1 MNIRDNLA
9 RESIDAIPGTAYHTA
24 SSSPGGNKKMA
35 KKGRLRNAAVKI
47 GAAVG
52 KADRTAHKVVRA
64 GALAKKELE
73 QISKQID
80 GLKRQLKKSTNRLR
94 KALA

>member
-1 MNIRDNLA
+1 
-9 RESIDAIPGTAYHTA
+9 
-24 SSSPGGNKKMA
+24 MA

-73 QISKQID
+73 QISRQID

>member
-1 MNIRDNLA
+1 
-9 RESIDAIPGTAYHTA
+9 
-24 SSSPGGNKKMA
+24 MA